1 MLIDLLAVVFSIRFG
16 QVSELKLPVEQMD
29 KIRMIVFAPP
39 HSYEPL
45 RLPRMAMLR
54 FSMQHFALPA
64 LIVGL
69 FFLFSTKALQ
79 AQSNSPLNRP
89 PEPPVGAPQ
98 PVAGQG
104 IMAGSVSHDS
114 ALVQLRLSEGDEL
127 VEGDLPGAWGVVEFS
142 LSSEGSE
149 QVLLAHAFPQ
159 RDFIARVKFQE
170 LIPNTTYVCKT
181 RLGLELN
188 RLTDGPTVTFKTL
201 PGPDIAENVS
211 FAVVTGMNYA
221 KFHGDSRINRAR
233 SAVKNNTKLPQPYS
247 GPDKELGYPALATIL
262 KMKPD
267 FFIGTGDNVYYDTPD
282 DPRAVT
288 TTEMRQKWHE
298 QFVQPRFR
306 ELFAKVPT
314 HWIVDDHDYR
324 VDDGDNS
331 GEFLPLPETGR
342 QILLEQLPYASS
354 EQPAAR
360 TYRTYRVSK
369 DLQIWL
375 TENRF
380 HRSPN
385 VMPDGPEKTV
395 WGKEQKVWLKKT
407 LKESDAKF
415 KVLISP
421 TPMVGPD
428 DLRKTDNHCD
438 IGGFQHER
446 DEFFKFLKEN
456 ELDQQNFF
464 IICGDRHWQYHA
476 VDSTGVEE
484 FSCGAMV
491 DANSRLG
498 RMPGDPA
505 GTDPDGLI
513 EHLHRQTERSGGF
526 LLVRCDAVSQ
536 SGVAKLSFEF
546 YDELGKLLY
555 RTTKG

>member
-1 MLIDLLAVVFSIRFG
+1 MLIDRTAGLLANDLG
-16 QVSELKLPVEQMD
+16 QVSELKLSARELD
-29 KIRMIVFAPP
+29 GILMIVLLSPCNYVTFRDPLVA
-39 HSYEPL
+39 PL
-45 RLPRMAMLR
+45 RFVIRQTIVSC
-54 FSMQHFALPA
+54 FV
-64 LIVGL
+64 VGL
-69 FFLFSTKALQ
+69 IFFLSSKLLQ

-89 PEPPVGAPQ
+89 PQTPVGSPQ
-98 PVAGQG
+98 PAAGLG

-114 ALVQLRLSEGDEL
+114 ALVQVRLSEGDEL
-127 VEGDLPGAWGVVEFS
+127 VEGDLPGAWGMIEFS
-142 LSSEGSE
+142 LGSAGSE
-149 QVLLAHAFPQ
+149 QILLARAFPQ

-170 LIPNTTYVCKT
+170 LIPNTTYVCRT
-181 RLGLELN
+181 RLGLDLN
-188 RLTDGPTVTFKTL
+188 HLTAGPTVTFKTL
-201 PGPDIAENVS
+201 PGPDIAEDVS

-221 KFHGDSRINRAR
+221 KFHGDSRINRTR

-247 GPDKELGYPALATIL
+247 GPDKKLGYPGLATIL

-288 TTEMRQKWHE
+288 MTEMRQKWHE
-298 QFVQPRFR
+298 QFIQPRFR
-306 ELFAKVPT
+306 DLFAKVPT

-342 QILLEQLPYASS
+342 RILLEQLPYASY

-369 DLQIWL
+369 DLQIWF

-380 HRSPN
+380 YRSPN
-385 VMPDGPEKTV
+385 VMPDGPQKTI
-395 WGKEQKVWLKKT
+395 WGKQQKAWLKET

-438 IGGFQHER
+438 VGGFQHER

-456 ELDQQNFF
+456 RLDQQNFF
-464 IICGDRHWQYHA
+464 IVCGDRHWQYHA
-476 VDSTGVEE
+476 VDSTGFEE
-484 FSCGAMV
+484 FSCGALV

>member
-1 MLIDLLAVVFSIRFG
+1 MWVLSDRIAVIFANDFG
-16 QVSELKLPVEQMD
+16 PVSELKLFAQELD
-29 KIRMIVFAPP
+29 RILMIVLLSPCRYAMYRTPFVA
-39 HSYEPL
+39 SL
-45 RLPRMAMLR
+45 RVVTQQAIVVC
-54 FSMQHFALPA
+54 FV
-64 LIVGL
+64 VGL
-69 FFLFSTKALQ
+69 IFLLRTQVLQ

-89 PEPPVGAPQ
+89 PQAPVGSPQ
-98 PVAGQG
+98 PVAGLG

-114 ALVQLRLSEGDEL
+114 ALVQVRLSESDEL
-127 VEGDLPGAWGVVEFS
+127 VEGDLPGAWGIVEFS
-142 LSSEGSE
+142 LGCHVHTLS
-149 QVLLAHAFPQ
+149 ARAFPQ

-170 LIPNTTYVCKT
+170 LSPNTTYVCKT
-181 RLGLELN
+181 RLGVDLN
-188 RLTDGPTVTFKTL
+188 HLTAGPTVTFKTL
-201 PGPDIAENVS
+201 PGPDIAEDVS

-233 SAVKNNTKLPQPYS
+233 SAIKNNTKLPKPYA
-247 GPDKELGYPALATIL
+247 GPDKELGYPGLATIL
-262 KMKPD
+262 KMEPD

-288 TTEMRQKWHE
+288 MTEMRQKWHE

-306 ELFAKVPT
+306 DLFAKIPT

-342 QILLEQLPYASS
+342 QILLEQLPYASF
-354 EQPAAR
+354 ETPAAR

-369 DLQIWL
+369 DLQIWF

-380 HRSPN
+380 YRSPN
-385 VMPDGPEKTV
+385 VMPDGPQKTI
-395 WGKEQKVWLKKT
+395 WGKEQKAWLKET
-407 LKESDAKF
+407 LKESDAQF

-438 IGGFQHER
+438 VGGFQYER

-456 ELDQQNFF
+456 GLDQQNFF
-464 IICGDRHWQYHA
+464 IVCGDRHWQYHA

-484 FSCGAMV
+484 FSCGALV

-513 EHLHRQTERSGGF
+513 KHLHRQTERSGGF

-536 SGVAKLSFEF
+536 SGDARLSFEF

>member
-1 MLIDLLAVVFSIRFG
+1 MS
-16 QVSELKLPVEQMD
+16 
-29 KIRMIVFAPP
+29 VFASPYR
-39 HSYEPL
+39 YEPF
-45 RLPRMAMLR
+45 RFPVVATLR
-54 FSMQHFALPA
+54 FAIRCFTVGCLV
-64 LIVGL
+64 VGL
-69 FFLFSTKALQ
+69 FFVISTTALQ
-79 AQSNSPLNRP
+79 AQSNSTLNRP
-89 PEPPVGAPQ
+89 PRPPVGSPQ
-98 PVAGQG
+98 PVAGLG

-142 LSSEGSE
+142 LSSEDSE
-149 QVLLAHAFPQ
+149 QTLLARSFPQ
-159 RDFIARVKFQE
+159 RDFIARVKFQK

-181 RLGLELN
+181 RLGIDLN
-188 RLTDGPTVTFKTL
+188 RLTAGPTVTFKTL

-247 GPDKELGYPALATIL
+247 GADKELGYPALATIL

-267 FFIGTGDNVYYDTPD
+267 FFVGTGDNVYYDTPD

-288 TTEMRQKWHE
+288 MTEMRQKWHE

-342 QILLEQLPYASS
+342 QILLEQLPYASY
-354 EQPAAR
+354 EEPAAP

-369 DLQIWL
+369 DLQIWF

-395 WGKEQKVWLKKT
+395 WGKEQKAWLKET
-407 LKESDAKF
+407 LIESDAKF
-415 KVLISP
+415 KILISP

-438 IGGFQHER
+438 VGGFQHER
-446 DEFFKFLKEN
+446 NDFFKFLNEN
-456 ELDQQNFF
+456 GLGQQNFF
-464 IICGDRHWQYHA
+464 IVCGDRHWQYHA

-484 FSCGAMV
+484 FSCGALV

-526 LLVRCDAVSQ
+526 LLIRCDAVSQ
-536 SGVAKLSFEF
+536 AGAAKLSFEF

>member
-1 MLIDLLAVVFSIRFG
+1 MSAESRDR
-16 QVSELKLPVEQMD
+16 
-29 KIRMIVFAPP
+29 IRMSI
-39 HSYEPL
+39 
-45 RLPRMAMLR
+45 
-54 FSMQHFALPA
+54 FSSPSDGAAFRSPVVSALPFA
-64 LIVGL
+64 IQQTIIPYLAAGL
-69 FFLFSTKALQ
+69 VVLLSAKALQ

-89 PEPPVGAPQ
+89 PQPPAGAPQ
-98 PVAGQG
+98 PVAGMG
-104 IMAGSVSHDS
+104 IMAGSVTHDS
-114 ALVQLRLSEGDEL
+114 ALVQLRLSESEEL
-127 VEGDLPGAWGVVEFS
+127 IEGDLPGAWGVVEFS
-142 LSSEGSE
+142 LNSAGPG
-149 QVLLAHAFPQ
+149 QTLLARCLPQ
-159 RDFIARVKFQE
+159 RDYIARVKFQH

-181 RLGLELN
+181 RLGLDST
-188 RLTDGPTVTFKTL
+188 RLTAGPTVTFKTL
-201 PGPDIAENVS
+201 PGPAIAANVS

-288 TTEMRQKWHE
+288 MTEMRQKWHE

-342 QILLEQLPYASS
+342 QILLEQLPYASY

-369 DLQIWL
+369 DLQIWF

-385 VMPDGPEKTV
+385 VMPDGPQKTV
-395 WGKEQKVWLKKT
+395 WGKEQKAWLKET
-407 LKESDAKF
+407 LKESDANF

-438 IGGFQHER
+438 VGGFQHER
-446 DEFFKFLKEN
+446 DEFFKFLKKN
-456 ELDQQNFF
+456 GLDQQNFF
-464 IICGDRHWQYHA
+464 IVCGDRHWQYHA
-476 VDSTGVEE
+476 VDATGVEE
-484 FSCGAMV
+484 FSCGALV

-526 LLVRCDAVSQ
+526 LLIRCDAVSQ
-536 SGVAKLSFEF
+536 AGDAKLSFEF